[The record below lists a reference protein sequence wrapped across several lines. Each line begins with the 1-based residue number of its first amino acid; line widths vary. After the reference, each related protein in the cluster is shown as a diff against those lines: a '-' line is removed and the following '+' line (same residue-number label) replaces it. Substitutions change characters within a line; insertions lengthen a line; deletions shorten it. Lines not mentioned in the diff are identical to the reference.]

1 MNDVLREFFKEEIKA
16 NEERLNKLD
25 ELLADPEIAK
35 NSAKLNEISKEQ
47 DKISETLDELM
58 AQWEELSDLLDE

>member
-1 MNDVLREFFKEEIKA
+1 MKNDILKVEEKIKA
-16 NEERLNKLD
+16 NEERLNELD

-35 NSAKLNEISKEQ
+35 NSAKLNEISTEQ